1 MKRLMVIIT
10 CLVLTLGAAQ
20 PTQAA
25 LPVEEGGL
33 LVDGLA
39 YEINADTQGG
49 LWISDWGSQTSNTG
63 EVWQVNSSNG
73 ETVIY
78 PIPGLP
84 TDARRDGNY
93 FWWVDGI
100 AGVIGRAEVGAD
112 GVTSV
117 PYSTWQTTASNGHYG
132 SAVDA
137 QGRLWATDALDNFIY
152 RLNVIPGVNN
162 DELCTY
168 TIPNIGIVS
177 YLAYGDPFLWIGDNL
192 NGVLYRLNVTNNA
205 VEWWTLPALSSPN
218 GMVVDA
224 EGDLWYAD
232 YILEEIL
239 EVDPD
244 LNTVRRY
251 PLPENHTTIM
261 NAIES
266 GRIWFTG
273 DSPPMIGMIDP
284 NTANFTS
291 LPLNHNSDV
300 WTPTCDSPVGPAT
313 SGILDVSTATVQFQP
328 TTEYPVDTLGP
339 GLQIYAVPPDTTNDP
354 PISARP
360 WGIAY
365 QNGKMWV
372 VDSGRQTLIRIEPP
386 PDLAMVFLP
395 LILR

>member
-100 AGVIGRAEVGAD
+100 QGVIGRAEVGAD

-239 EVDPD
+239 EVDPELD
-244 LNTVRRY
+244 IVHRY
-251 PLPENHTTIM
+251 PLPLNHTTIM
-261 NAIES
+261 TTIET

-273 DSPPMIGMIDP
+273 DNPPMIGMIDP
-284 NTANFTS
+284 NTASFTS
-291 LPLNHNSDV
+291 DPSIHGSGG
-300 WTPTCDSPVGPAT
+300 WTPTCIATVEPAVT
-313 SGILDVSTATVQFQP
+313 GDLVVRPTTVQFQP
-328 TTEYPVDTLGP
+328 PTEYPVDTLGP
-339 GLQIYAVPPDTTNDP
+339 GLQVYAVPPDTTNDP

-372 VDSGRQTLIRIEPP
+372 VDTGRQKLIRIEPP
-386 PDLAMVFLP
+386 DRSKVFLP